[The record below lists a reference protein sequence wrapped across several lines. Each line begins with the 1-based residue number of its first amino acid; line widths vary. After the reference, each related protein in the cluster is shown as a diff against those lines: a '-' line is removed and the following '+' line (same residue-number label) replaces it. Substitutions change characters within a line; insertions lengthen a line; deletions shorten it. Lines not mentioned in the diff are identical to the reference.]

1 MSFFW
6 VKECCG
12 KFFRTFKTPFGK
24 SFSSFLIIIF
34 DKSVF
39 KNTFSVFNSKLE
51 PAGFRTAFGK
61 RSSYTSC
68 VDNCLFCRGLK
79 SAWVFCGLDTE
90 LGGPAEAIFDK
101 MDNAFRAGAQG
112 ISLYTSEGL
121 ASPVLRRQFK
131 AYANRMRAERAANGG
146 WIPFEAA
153 PAADLDPF
161 AHPGLMAVVERSIQ
175 RLAAG
180 EAIHAQSVNG
190 MAPDEGRKPIQR
202 WSWVRMNKLV
212 ARSGWPVTT

>member
-1 MSFFW
+1 MVYTDFYTQDPQFAYDAT
-6 VKECCG
+6 VMNNRDKNP
-12 KFFRTFKTPFGK
+12 RTV
-24 SFSSFLIIIF
+24 L
-34 DKSVF
+34 
-39 KNTFSVFNSKLE
+39 
-51 PAGFRTAFGK
+51 
-61 RSSYTSC
+61 
-68 VDNCLFCRGLK
+68 
-79 SAWVFCGLDTE
+79 FCGLDTE

-131 AYANRMRAERAANGG
+131 AYANRMRAERVANGG
-146 WIPFEAA
+146 RIPFEAA

-180 EAIHAQSVNG
+180 EAIHTQSVNG
-190 MAPDEGRKPIQR
+190 MAPDDGKKAYPALDLGPYEQAGGSERMARYQVTDQASGKSFEVLFVHQGDVIWGWDVR
-202 WSWVRMNKLV
+202 NWVED
-212 ARSGWPVTT
+212 AE